1 MKPLRFRVRPIWP
14 VLFVLLLHAC
24 ETVPPRPPEPPVST
38 AAAEQ
43 AERRGEY
50 AAAAREY
57 ERLAGRV
64 KPPQRQQLQLRA
76 VEALIKGGQ
85 AAEARQKLAGVR
97 VAGLDSALATRKRV
111 LEARLLV
118 LEGAH
123 EKALR
128 ALDEVARGPALD
140 PQLRADIALT
150 RARAEVAVG
159 NPFGA
164 VRDLVRREQFLAAKE
179 AVADNQFQIWKIL
192 SGQPRAKLATELDLA
207 RDPVV
212 AGWIELALAVA
223 DAGGAERIAP
233 AVEQWKKTH
242 AGHPVGEPLLATLAA
257 PAAAPAV
264 AAARPRLLALLLPLN
279 SNIALAAQAVRD
291 GFLAM
296 DGANANP
303 EKPQVKVYDI
313 GADPAGAPE
322 VYAQAL
328 REGAQA
334 VVGPL
339 GRDAAERIARDAKT
353 TVPTLLL
360 SYTDE
365 NGRGRSLYQF
375 GLPPEQEARAV
386 AERAWHDGHRRA
398 AVLYPKDTGER
409 MLAAFTRHWQR
420 LGGVVAAAQA
430 YDEGQSDH
438 SNAIK
443 RLLNIHLSEARKA
456 EIERRVGQKLQF
468 EPRARRDIDFIFL
481 AADAKRARL
490 LKPQLNFWHASR
502 VPVYA
507 TSLVYT
513 GRPDPVHDVDLDGI
527 VFADMPWIL
536 LGEGPV
542 QELRQNLQRE
552 WPYAYS
558 DLDRLYALGMDSYA
572 VLPYLNRLGADAAGR
587 FGGVTSTLTLDPEG
601 RLQRQLL
608 WARFVKGVPR
618 LLDASPPEAG
628 LFRLSAP
635 GS

>member
-1 MKPLRFRVRPIWP
+1 MKLLRFRVRQTWP
-14 VLFVLLLHAC
+14 VLLILLLHAC
-24 ETVPPRPPEPPVST
+24 ETVPPRPAEPPVST
-38 AAAEQ
+38 AVAEQ

-50 AAAAREY
+50 VVAAREY
-57 ERLAGRV
+57 ERLANRA
-64 KPPQRQQLQLRA
+64 KPPQRQQLQLRG

-85 AAEARQKLAGVR
+85 TAEARQKLTGVR
-97 VAGLDSALATRKRV
+97 VAGLDAALAMRKRV

-128 ALDEVARGPALD
+128 ELDEVARGPALD
-140 PQLRADIALT
+140 PGLRADVALT
-150 RARAEVAVG
+150 RARAELAVG

-164 VRDLVRREQFLAAKE
+164 VRDLIRREQYLAAKE
-179 AVADNQFQIWKIL
+179 AVADNQLQIWKIL

-207 RDPVV
+207 RDPVT
-212 AGWIELALAVA
+212 AGWIELALTVA
-223 DAGGAERIAP
+223 DAGGAERIAD
-233 AVEQWKKTH
+233 AIGQWKKTH
-242 AGHPVGEPLLATLAA
+242 ADHPVGDSLLATLTAGA
-257 PAAAPAV
+257 PAL

-296 DGANANP
+296 DGANTST

-313 GADPAGAPE
+313 GADPAQAPA
-322 VYAQAL
+322 VYAQAM
-328 REGAQA
+328 REGAQV

-339 GRDAAERIARDAKT
+339 GRDAAERIVREAKT

-365 NGRGRSLYQF
+365 NARAKSLFQF

-386 AERAWHDGHRRA
+386 AKRAWFDGHRRA

-409 MLAAFTRHWQR
+409 MLSAFTQHWLR

-430 YDEGQSDH
+430 YDENQSDH
-438 SNAIK
+438 SGAIK
-443 RLLNIHLSEARKA
+443 RLLNIHLSEARKT
-456 EIERRVGQKLQF
+456 EIERSVGQKLGF
-468 EPRARRDIDFIFL
+468 EPRARQDLDFIFL

-513 GRPDPVHDVDLDGI
+513 GRPDAVHDVDLDGI

-572 VLPYLNRLGADAAGR
+572 VLPYLHRLGSDASGR
-587 FGGVTSTLTLDPEG
+587 FSGVTSYLTLDPDG

-608 WARFVKGVPR
+608 WARFTKGVPR
-618 LLDASPPEAG
+618 LLDTPLPDAG
-628 LFRLSAP
+628 SFRLSAP
-635 GS
+635 GG